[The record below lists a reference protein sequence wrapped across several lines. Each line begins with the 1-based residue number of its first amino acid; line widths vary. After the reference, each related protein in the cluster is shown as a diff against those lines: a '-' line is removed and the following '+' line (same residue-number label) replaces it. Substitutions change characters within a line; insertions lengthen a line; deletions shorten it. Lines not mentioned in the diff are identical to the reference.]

1 MSWLP
6 WRKKEA
12 TPSKEKPASQPQGAA
27 PPHAASAP
35 ELRVSKLL
43 NYMRRDPSRVAHPAA
58 PPTQPAPAVA
68 TAAAAAEGQ
77 ERQRESVPQQ
87 ATPVAPPAR
96 MKTQLARALGGGD
109 DIDDITQYLDLDDA
123 GASDSG
129 KANKENCADALVLRF
144 KTALSSG
151 EKTLVLPALVPLY
164 IGRAAG
170 CLVCPLS
177 DPLVSQMHAT
187 INGLVLEDLNSTN
200 GNLCFITCAQRT
212 HATVLL
218 KEHSST
224 DGASSA
230 TSCREATRWFAEPR
244 PSEPLVRNLCKR
256 SLVLMRSVAIGRAE
270 AAQAQ
275 PPVRYDTG
283 TLKLT
288 PVAHA
293 SGPPGGRA
301 RPPPRPPVTRR
312 PSTSEIQPASLDEAL
327 LPPFMEHPRR
337 PVEAAQHLQT
347 QAQPQAR
354 PAEPARPSRSPT
366 LPRSQTQPGLSAPAL
381 PPRPQAP
388 QAESVAELSSQV

>member
-43 NYMRRDPSRVAHPAA
+43 NYMRRDPSRVAHPAP
-58 PPTQPAPAVA
+58 PPTQPAPAAA
-68 TAAAAAEGQ
+68 TAAAEGQ
-77 ERQRESVPQQ
+77 ERPRESVPQQ
-87 ATPVAPPAR
+87 NTPVAPPAR

-109 DIDDITQYLDLDDA
+109 DIDDITQYLDLDDGGA
-123 GASDSG
+123 GDGG

-200 GNLCFITCAQRT
+200 GNLCFITRAQST
-212 HATVLL
+212 NATVLP
-218 KEHSST
+218 KGPSST
-224 DGASSA
+224 DGASNA
-230 TSCREATRWFAEPR
+230 TSCRGATRWCAEPR
-244 PSEPLVRNLCKR
+244 PSEPLVRN
-256 SLVLMRSVAIGRAE
+256 
-270 AAQAQ
+270 
-275 PPVRYDTG
+275 
-283 TLKLT
+283 
-288 PVAHA
+288 HA
-293 SGPPGGRA
+293 SD
-301 RPPPRPPVTRR
+301 
-312 PSTSEIQPASLDEAL
+312 ASY
-327 LPPFMEHPRR
+327 
-337 PVEAAQHLQT
+337 
-347 QAQPQAR
+347 
-354 PAEPARPSRSPT
+354 
-366 LPRSQTQPGLSAPAL
+366 
-381 PPRPQAP
+381 
-388 QAESVAELSSQV
+388 